1 MKKRDLIFA
10 AALLLGFSLGA
21 RAQTAEETLFFY
33 GFEDELASFR
43 DSTAVVDSITQIRY
57 YAGNPNSSGFE
68 IVYTKDSLMYM
79 FNAITTVRSQSRT
92 DSYELVTDPIG
103 VHEAELTGLGG
114 QGGRHYL
121 KFTSGG
127 EGSDLCNDYQA
138 NLFVRGLKLE
148 PFTSYRLVFYSKG
161 SHPEA
166 NLQAG
171 VFRGY
176 YNSEKSISLN
186 GGSGNE
192 FRLEKTEFTTDRW
205 ERNTLMMFYQNDSV
219 ANAHMYNA
227 GYWWTNSWATTDTVT
242 GKSYNQIEQFDK
254 YFMRMSFRYPGRTY
268 YIDDISLYKSTIG
281 GAEFNGDVLRVNFG
295 YQTNLAELAKKDPTG
310 ALELPGE
317 YFRLVSHSP
326 TYGDEELPVLSAEYH
341 ADGYL
346 YIWLDGAEFYPE
358 DDTRLSFTNPVDD
371 PNLCLKYTGRLFP
384 YSLDTAWVNAG
395 KIVPDFEN
403 EFAVFNPAVSAI
415 SRVYLAP
422 TVKISAPENGSF
434 NLDPKTRSIDISFS
448 KEIYTNLTAGTAD
461 VYNVIVAM
469 QSSGAEEIW
478 LPTDYNEETFTVT
491 FTRPAK
497 FTADLSGDCDFKV
510 RNARAGKG
518 EMYQVGSEETITLTF
533 GDLSA
538 IGRPVYF
545 YQSEAE
551 TAWRDPSNAHQSIPK
566 GWTAIDNSIGSAG
579 QIGTGEAVSGRSR
592 MMRFAAGGVFTRGH
606 YLAPRG
612 TTIDAAL
619 RYGVVEGYDLSL
631 DQGEY
636 WLSFKMFGW
645 DGTPN
650 IRVFVYPVGADRP
663 STPLG
668 TFKAEPSV
676 ASGTAITGTY
686 QPTQAASVKVAFTVE
701 NDDNYIIEFTSAKS
715 QNYSGAVIGA
725 IELTNQYSEAFTYL
739 KMLEDAQAAAN
750 GVLASAQADNK
761 YSGEYLNTFQGV
773 IDDYADFTHTAPS
786 AYVDATNT
794 IKDATTA
801 MSTRMTTVD
810 KFYSEYQAAVNKEA
824 VYTDSVGYNELVAY
838 TALVAKIAE
847 YDGLD
852 VTVKDNAE
860 LTAITAEVT
869 AATKAMTDRCT
880 AIDNFNKALAD
891 ALNVLENQTEYDM
904 LPEYAALQSA
914 YNEWKD
920 LNVITSS
927 DEDLAESTGALNDA
941 RKFYTYAGQSI
952 AAQTVQVKGLYALAT
967 ELEVDFDDIQAG
979 LADEI
984 ADRMNN
990 LRTDDQDLAAL
1001 LKEVLKYRV
1010 YELLADEGY
1019 DGTRLNL
1026 TPFITNYNMYLTA
1039 KIGVEVEQFYYNW
1052 GAPNDRWRLKS
1063 GVFTTVYP
1071 GWTLNGKSGN
1081 VHVCNETQNWNDK
1094 AEIVDGYIAF
1104 DWNSSFE
1111 LGQTVTGLPEGL
1123 YSIGVGFNNNLE
1135 NSIMIGQAD
1144 DNTPDTVSVAKG
1156 SQDYPAAANAFVDS
1170 LEVSDAITV
1179 KLVISGGSSWG
1190 RIDNWELYLDGKSET
1205 ADYAALAAAQKQAA
1219 IEQATFVPSIRTTAP
1234 VSYRYFTV
1242 DGVETD
1248 ASNNGILIRVSTGAD
1263 GRRTVEKVIVR

>member
-1 MKKRDLIFA
+1 MKKRDLIFVV
-10 AALLLGFSLGA
+10 ALLLGFSLGA

-33 GFEDELASFR
+33 GFEDNLASFTE
-43 DSTAVVDSITQIRY
+43 DSPVDSITEIRY
-57 YAGNPNSSGFE
+57 YAGNPTSAGFE
-68 IVYTKDSLMYM
+68 IVYTKDSLMYL
-79 FNAITTVRSQSRT
+79 FNSISPVISDART
-92 DSYELVTDPIG
+92 DTYELVTDPTG
-103 VHEAELTGLGG
+103 THKGEMQELGAEGG
-114 QGGRHYL
+114 DSYF
-121 KFTSGG
+121 KYTSGG
-127 EGSDLCNDYQA
+127 EGSELCDDYAA

-161 SHPEA
+161 SHEEA

-171 VFRGY
+171 VFRGF
-176 YNSEKSISLN
+176 YNSEKPISLN
-186 GGSGNE
+186 GENGNQY
-192 FRLEKTEFTTDRW
+192 LMEKTEFTTDRW

-242 GKSYNQIEQFDK
+242 GKTYDQIQQFDK
-254 YFMRMSFRYPGRTY
+254 YFFRLSFRYPGRTY
-268 YIDDISLYKSTIG
+268 YIDDISLYKSNIG
-281 GAEFNGDVLRVNFG
+281 GAEFNGDVLRVDFG
-295 YQTNLAELAKKDPTG
+295 YQTNLADLAKKDPTG
-310 ALELPGE
+310 AIELPGE
-317 YFRLVSHSP
+317 YFRLVSHNP

-346 YIWLDGAEFYPE
+346 YIWLDNAEFYIE

-371 PNLCLKYTGRLFP
+371 PSLCLKYTGTLFP
-384 YSLDTAWVNAG
+384 NSLDTAWVNAG

-422 TVKISAPENGSF
+422 TVKASAPENGSF

-448 KEIYTNLTAGTAD
+448 KEIYTNLTEGTDDA
-461 VYNVIVAM
+461 YNVIVAM

-491 FTRPAK
+491 FTRPAE

-518 EMYQVGSEETITLTF
+518 EMYQAGSEETITLTF
-533 GDLSA
+533 GNLSD

-545 YQSEAE
+545 YQSEAAW
-551 TAWRDPSNAHQSIPK
+551 TAADHESQCIPK
-566 GWTAIDNSIGSAG
+566 GWTAYDASIGSGG
-579 QIGTGEAVSGRSR
+579 QIGTGETVAGRSR
-592 MMRFAAGGVFTRGH
+592 VYFFGAGGAFTRGF
-606 YLAPRG
+606 YSSPRG
-612 TTIDAAL
+612 NLEAKIV
-619 RYGVVEGYDLSL
+619 YGDVVDYGLTL
-631 DQGEY
+631 DQGNY
-636 WLSFKMFGW
+636 WLSFKTFGW
-645 DGTPN
+645 DGSPT
-650 IRVFVYPVGADRP
+650 IKVFVYPVGTDRP
-663 STPLG
+663 ATPIG
-668 TFKAEPSV
+668 TLKAEPNV
-676 ASGTAITGTY
+676 ANATAGTGSY
-686 QPTQAASVKVAFTVE
+686 KVEQCATAKFAFTVE
-701 NDDNYIIEFTSAKS
+701 NDDNYVMEFVSGTSGWE
-715 QNYSGAVIGA
+715 GAVIGA

-750 GVLASAQADNK
+750 GVLANAKADNK

-773 IDDYADFTHTAPS
+773 IDDYADFTDTAPS

-794 IKDATTA
+794 IKNATSA

-810 KFYSEYQAAVNKEA
+810 KFYTEYQAAIDKEA

-847 YDGLD
+847 YDELD

-880 AIDNFNKALAD
+880 AIDNFNEALAG

-904 LPEYAALQSA
+904 LPEYAQLQEV

-1039 KIGVEVEQFYYNW
+1039 KIGVEVEQFYYQW
-1052 GAPNDRWRLKS
+1052 GTPNDRWRLKS

-1156 SQDYPAAANAFVDS
+1156 NEDYPAAANAFVDS

-1263 GRRTVEKVIVR
+1263 GRRNVEKVIVR

>member
-1 MKKRDLIFA
+1 MKKRDLIFVV
-10 AALLLGFSLGA
+10 ALLLGFSLGA

-33 GFEDELASFR
+33 GFEDNLASFTE
-43 DSTAVVDSITQIRY
+43 DSPVDSITEIRY
-57 YAGNPNSSGFE
+57 YAGNPTSAGFE
-68 IVYTKDSLMYM
+68 IVYTKDSLMYL
-79 FNAITTVRSQSRT
+79 FNSISPVISDART
-92 DSYELVTDPIG
+92 DTYELVTDPTG
-103 VHEAELTGLGG
+103 THRGEMQELGAEGG
-114 QGGRHYL
+114 ESYF
-121 KFTSGG
+121 KYTSGG
-127 EGSDLCNDYQA
+127 EGSELCDDYAA

-161 SHPEA
+161 SHEEA

-171 VFRGY
+171 VFRGF
-176 YNSEKSISLN
+176 YNSEKPISLN
-186 GGSGNE
+186 GENGNQY
-192 FRLEKTEFTTDRW
+192 LMEKTEFTTDRW

-219 ANAHMYNA
+219 ANRHMYKH

-242 GKSYNQIEQFDK
+242 GKTYNQIQQFDK
-254 YFMRMSFRYPGRTY
+254 YFFRLSFRYPGRTY

-295 YQTNLAELAKKDPTG
+295 YQTNLAELAKKDPAG

-317 YFRLVSHSP
+317 YFSLVSRSEEW
-326 TYGDEELPVLSAEYH
+326 GDEELPVLTAEYH
-341 ADGYL
+341 DDGYL
-346 YIWLDGAEFYPE
+346 YIWLDDAEFYPE

-403 EFAVFNPAVSAI
+403 EFAVYNPEVSAVS
-415 SRVYLAP
+415 REYLAP
-422 TVKISAPENGSF
+422 TIRASVPEGGSF
-434 NLDPKTRSIDISFS
+434 NLDPKTREIDITFS
-448 KEIYTNLTAGTAD
+448 KHIYTNLTAGTAD
-461 VYNVIVAM
+461 EYNVIVAM
-469 QSSGAEEIW
+469 KSTGAEEIW
-478 LPTDYNEETFTVT
+478 LPSAYDEETFTVT
-491 FTRPAK
+491 FTRPASA
-497 FTADLSGDCDFKV
+497 TADLSGDCDFYV
-510 RNARAGKG
+510 RNARAGRG
-518 EMYQVGSEETITLTF
+518 DMYQVGSEETFTLTF
-533 GDLSA
+533 GNLSEV
-538 IGRPVYF
+538 GRPVYF
-545 YQSEAE
+545 YQSEAAW
-551 TAWRDPSNAHQSIPK
+551 TAADHASQCIPK
-566 GWTAIDNSIGSAG
+566 GWMAYDASIGSGG
-579 QIGTGEAVSGRSR
+579 QIGTGETVAGRSR
-592 MMRFAAGGVFTRGH
+592 VYFFGAGGAFTRGF
-606 YLAPRG
+606 YSAPRG
-612 TTIDAAL
+612 NLEAKIV
-619 RYGVVEGYDLSL
+619 YGAVEDYGLTL
-631 DQGEY
+631 DQGNY
-636 WLSFKMFGW
+636 WLSFKTFGW
-645 DGTPN
+645 DGSPT
-650 IRVFVYPVGADRP
+650 IKVFVYPVGTDRP
-663 STPLG
+663 ATPIG
-668 TFKAEPSV
+668 TLKAEPNV
-676 ASGTAITGTY
+676 ANGTAGTGSY
-686 QPTQAASVKVAFTVE
+686 KVEQYATAKFAFTVE
-701 NDDNYIIEFTSAKS
+701 NDDNYVMEFVSGTSGWE
-715 QNYSGAVIGA
+715 GAVIGA

-750 GVLASAQADNK
+750 GVLANAKADNK
-761 YSGEYLNTFQGV
+761 YSGEYLNTFEGV
-773 IDDYADFTHTAPS
+773 IDDYADFTDTAPS

-810 KFYSEYQAAVNKEA
+810 KFYSEYQAAIDKEA

-1039 KIGVEVEQFYYNW
+1039 KIGVEVEQFYYQW
-1052 GAPNDRWRLKS
+1052 GTPNDRWRLKS

-1156 SQDYPAAANAFVDS
+1156 NEDYPAAANAFVDS

-1263 GRRTVEKVIVR
+1263 GRRNVEKVIVR

>member
-1 MKKRDLIFA
+1 MKKRDLIFVV
-10 AALLLGFSLGA
+10 ALLLGFSLGA

-33 GFEDELASFR
+33 GFEDNLASFTE
-43 DSTAVVDSITQIRY
+43 DSPVDSITEIRY
-57 YAGNPNSSGFE
+57 YAGNPTSAGFE
-68 IVYTKDSLMYM
+68 IVYTKDSLMYL
-79 FNAITTVRSQSRT
+79 FNSISPVISDDRT
-92 DSYELVTDPIG
+92 DTYELVTDPTG
-103 VHEAELTGLGG
+103 THRGEMQELGAKGG
-114 QGGRHYL
+114 DSYF
-121 KFTSGG
+121 KYTSGG
-127 EGSDLCNDYQA
+127 EGSDLCDDYAA

-161 SHPEA
+161 SHEEA

-171 VFRGY
+171 VFRGF
-176 YNSEKSISLN
+176 YNSEKPISLN
-186 GGSGNE
+186 GENGNQY
-192 FRLEKTEFTTDRW
+192 LMEKTEFTTDRW

-219 ANAHMYNA
+219 ANRHMYKH

-242 GKSYNQIEQFDK
+242 GKTYDQIQQFDK
-254 YFMRMSFRYPGRTY
+254 YFFRLSFRYPGRTY
-268 YIDDISLYKSTIG
+268 YIDDISLYKSNIG

-295 YQTNLAELAKKDPTG
+295 YQTNLADLAKKDPTG
-310 ALELPGE
+310 AIELPGE
-317 YFRLVSHSP
+317 YFRLVSHNP

-346 YIWLDGAEFYPE
+346 YIWLDDAEFYIE

-371 PNLCLKYTGRLFP
+371 PSLCLKYTGTLFP
-384 YSLDTAWVNAG
+384 NSLDTAWVNAG

-403 EFAVFNPAVSAI
+403 EFAVYNPAVSAI

-422 TVKISAPENGSF
+422 TVKVSTPENGSF

-448 KEIYTNLTAGTAD
+448 KEIYTNLTEGTDD

-491 FTRPAK
+491 FTRPAE

-518 EMYQVGSEETITLTF
+518 EMYQAGSEETITLTF
-533 GDLSA
+533 GNLSE

-545 YQSEAE
+545 YQSEAAW
-551 TAWRDPSNAHQSIPK
+551 TAADHESQCIPK
-566 GWTAIDNSIGSAG
+566 GWTAYDASIGSGG
-579 QIGTGEAVSGRSR
+579 QIGTGETVAGRSR
-592 MMRFAAGGVFTRGH
+592 VYFFGAGGAFTRGF
-606 YLAPRG
+606 YSSPRG
-612 TTIDAAL
+612 NLEAKIV
-619 RYGVVEGYDLSL
+619 YGDVVDYGLTL
-631 DQGEY
+631 DQGNY
-636 WLSFKMFGW
+636 WLSFKTFGW
-645 DGTPN
+645 DGSPT
-650 IRVFVYPVGADRP
+650 IKVFVYPVGTDRP
-663 STPLG
+663 ATPIG
-668 TFKAEPSV
+668 TLKAEPNV
-676 ASGTAITGTY
+676 ANATAGTGSY
-686 QPTQAASVKVAFTVE
+686 KVEQCATAKFAFTVE
-701 NDDNYIIEFTSAKS
+701 NDDNYVMEFVSGTSGWE
-715 QNYSGAVIGA
+715 GAVIGA

-750 GVLASAQADNK
+750 GVLANAKADNK

-794 IKDATTA
+794 IKNATSA

-810 KFYSEYQAAVNKEA
+810 KFYSEYQAAIDSAA

-847 YDGLD
+847 YDELD

-880 AIDNFNKALAD
+880 AIDNFNKALAG

-904 LPEYAALQSA
+904 LPEYAQLQEV

-920 LNVITSS
+920 LDIIASM
-927 DEDLAESTGALNDA
+927 DEDLTGSTAALNDA
-941 RKFYTYAGQSI
+941 RKFYTYASQSI

-1026 TPFITNYNMYLTA
+1026 TPFITNYNLYTTA
-1039 KIGVEVEQFYYNW
+1039 KIDVEVEYFYYSY
-1052 GAPNDRWRLKS
+1052 GAPNNRWRLKT
-1063 GVFTTVYP
+1063 GTFTTVYP

-1081 VHVCNETQNWNDK
+1081 VHVCNETQDWNDK

-1156 SQDYPAAANAFVDS
+1156 NEDYPAAANAFVDS

-1263 GRRTVEKVIVR
+1263 GRRNVEKVIVR

>member
-1 MKKRDLIFA
+1 MKKRDLIFVV
-10 AALLLGFSLGA
+10 ALLLGFSLGA

-33 GFEDELASFR
+33 GFEDNLASFTE
-43 DSTAVVDSITQIRY
+43 DSPVDSITEIRY
-57 YAGNPNSSGFE
+57 YAGNPTSAGFE
-68 IVYTKDSLMYM
+68 IVYTKDSLMYL
-79 FNAITTVRSQSRT
+79 FNSISPVISDART
-92 DSYELVTDPIG
+92 DTYELVTDPTG
-103 VHEAELTGLGG
+103 THRGEMQELGAEGG
-114 QGGRHYL
+114 ESYF
-121 KFTSGG
+121 KYTSGG
-127 EGSDLCNDYQA
+127 EGSELCDDYAA

-161 SHPEA
+161 SHEEA

-171 VFRGY
+171 VFRGF
-176 YNSEKSISLN
+176 YNSEKPISLN
-186 GGSGNE
+186 GENGNQY
-192 FRLEKTEFTTDRW
+192 LMEKTEFTTDRW

-219 ANAHMYNA
+219 ANRHMYKH

-242 GKSYNQIEQFDK
+242 GKTYNQIQQFDK
-254 YFMRMSFRYPGRTY
+254 YFFRLSFRYPGRTY
-268 YIDDISLYKSTIG
+268 YIDDISLYKSNIG

-295 YQTNLAELAKKDPTG
+295 YQTNLADLAKKDPTG
-310 ALELPGE
+310 AIELPGE
-317 YFRLVSHSP
+317 YFRLVSHNP

-346 YIWLDGAEFYPE
+346 YIWLDDAEFYIE

-371 PNLCLKYTGRLFP
+371 PSLCLKYTGTLFP
-384 YSLDTAWVNAG
+384 NSLDTAWVNAG

-422 TVKISAPENGSF
+422 TVKVSVPENGSF

-448 KEIYTNLTAGTAD
+448 KEIYTNLTEGTDD

-491 FTRPAK
+491 FTRPAE

-510 RNARAGKG
+510 RNARAGMG
-518 EMYQVGSEETITLTF
+518 EMYQAGSEETITLTF
-533 GDLSA
+533 GNLSE

-545 YQSEAE
+545 YQSEAAW
-551 TAWRDPSNAHQSIPK
+551 TAADHESQCIPK
-566 GWTAIDNSIGSAG
+566 GWTAYDASIGSGG
-579 QIGTGEAVSGRSR
+579 QIGTGETVAGRSR
-592 MMRFAAGGVFTRGH
+592 VYFFGAGGAFTRGF
-606 YLAPRG
+606 YSAPRG
-612 TTIDAAL
+612 NLEAKIV
-619 RYGVVEGYDLSL
+619 YGAVEDYGLTL
-631 DQGEY
+631 DQGNY
-636 WLSFKMFGW
+636 WLSFKTFGW
-645 DGTPN
+645 DGSPT
-650 IRVFVYPVGADRP
+650 IKVFVYPVGTDRP
-663 STPLG
+663 ATPIG
-668 TFKAEPSV
+668 TLKAEPNV
-676 ASGTAITGTY
+676 ANGTAGTGSY
-686 QPTQAASVKVAFTVE
+686 KVEQYATAKFAFTVE
-701 NDDNYIIEFTSAKS
+701 NDDNYVMEFVSGTSGWE
-715 QNYSGAVIGA
+715 GAVIGA

-750 GVLASAQADNK
+750 GVLANAKADNK
-761 YSGEYLNTFQGV
+761 YSGEYLNTFEGV
-773 IDDYADFTHTAPS
+773 IDDYADFTDTAPS

-794 IKDATTA
+794 IKNATSA

-810 KFYSEYQAAVNKEA
+810 KFYSEYQAAIDKEA

-847 YDGLD
+847 YDELD

-880 AIDNFNKALAD
+880 AIDNFNEALAG

-904 LPEYAALQSA
+904 LPEYAQLQEV

-920 LNVITSS
+920 LDIIASM
-927 DEDLAESTGALNDA
+927 DEDLTGSTAALNDA

-1026 TPFITNYNMYLTA
+1026 TPFITNYNLYTTA
-1039 KIGVEVEQFYYNW
+1039 KIDVEVEQYYYSY
-1052 GAPNDRWRLKS
+1052 GAPNDRWRLKT
-1063 GVFTTVYP
+1063 GTFTTVYP

-1081 VHVCNETQNWNDK
+1081 VHVCNETQDWNDK

-1156 SQDYPAAANAFVDS
+1156 NEDYPAAANAFVDS

-1263 GRRTVEKVIVR
+1263 GRRNVEKVIVR

>member
-1 MKKRDLIFA
+1 
-10 AALLLGFSLGA
+10 
-21 RAQTAEETLFFY
+21 
-33 GFEDELASFR
+33 
-43 DSTAVVDSITQIRY
+43 
-57 YAGNPNSSGFE
+57 
-68 IVYTKDSLMYM
+68 
-79 FNAITTVRSQSRT
+79 
-92 DSYELVTDPIG
+92 
-103 VHEAELTGLGG
+103 
-114 QGGRHYL
+114 
-121 KFTSGG
+121 
-127 EGSDLCNDYQA
+127 
-138 NLFVRGLKLE
+138 
-148 PFTSYRLVFYSKG
+148 
-161 SHPEA
+161 
-166 NLQAG
+166 
-171 VFRGY
+171 
-176 YNSEKSISLN
+176 
-186 GGSGNE
+186 
-192 FRLEKTEFTTDRW
+192 
-205 ERNTLMMFYQNDSV
+205 
-219 ANAHMYNA
+219 
-227 GYWWTNSWATTDTVT
+227 
-242 GKSYNQIEQFDK
+242 
-254 YFMRMSFRYPGRTY
+254 
-268 YIDDISLYKSTIG
+268 
-281 GAEFNGDVLRVNFG
+281 
-295 YQTNLAELAKKDPTG
+295 
-310 ALELPGE
+310 
-317 YFRLVSHSP
+317 
-326 TYGDEELPVLSAEYH
+326 
-341 ADGYL
+341 
-346 YIWLDGAEFYPE
+346 
-358 DDTRLSFTNPVDD
+358 
-371 PNLCLKYTGRLFP
+371 
-384 YSLDTAWVNAG
+384 
-395 KIVPDFEN
+395 
-403 EFAVFNPAVSAI
+403 
-415 SRVYLAP
+415 
-422 TVKISAPENGSF
+422 
-434 NLDPKTRSIDISFS
+434 
-448 KEIYTNLTAGTAD
+448 
-461 VYNVIVAM
+461 
-469 QSSGAEEIW
+469 
-478 LPTDYNEETFTVT
+478 
-491 FTRPAK
+491 
-497 FTADLSGDCDFKV
+497 
-510 RNARAGKG
+510 
-518 EMYQVGSEETITLTF
+518 
-533 GDLSA
+533 
-538 IGRPVYF
+538 
-545 YQSEAE
+545 
-551 TAWRDPSNAHQSIPK
+551 
-566 GWTAIDNSIGSAG
+566 
-579 QIGTGEAVSGRSR
+579 
-592 MMRFAAGGVFTRGH
+592 
-606 YLAPRG
+606 
-612 TTIDAAL
+612 
-619 RYGVVEGYDLSL
+619 
-631 DQGEY
+631 
-636 WLSFKMFGW
+636 
-645 DGTPN
+645 
-650 IRVFVYPVGADRP
+650 
-663 STPLG
+663 
-668 TFKAEPSV
+668 
-676 ASGTAITGTY
+676 
-686 QPTQAASVKVAFTVE
+686 
-701 NDDNYIIEFTSAKS
+701 
-715 QNYSGAVIGA
+715 
-725 IELTNQYSEAFTYL
+725 
-739 KMLEDAQAAAN
+739 MLEDAQAAAN
-750 GVLASAQADNK
+750 GVLANAKADNK

-810 KFYSEYQAAVNKEA
+810 KFYSEYQAAIDKEA

-869 AATKAMTDRCT
+869 AATNAMTDRCT
-880 AIDNFNKALAD
+880 AIDNFNEALAG

-904 LPEYAALQSA
+904 LPEYAQLQEV

-920 LNVITSS
+920 LDIIASM
-927 DEDLAESTGALNDA
+927 DEDLTGSTAALNDA

-1039 KIGVEVEQFYYNW
+1039 KIGVEVEQFYYQW
-1052 GAPNDRWRLKS
+1052 GTPNDRWRLKS

-1081 VHVCNETQNWNDK
+1081 VHVCNETQDWNDK

-1156 SQDYPAAANAFVDS
+1156 NEDYPAAANAFVDS

-1263 GRRTVEKVIVR
+1263 GRRNVEKVIVR

>member
-1 MKKRDLIFA
+1 MKKRDLIFVV
-10 AALLLGFSLGA
+10 ALLLGFSLGA

-33 GFEDELASFR
+33 GFEDNLASFTE
-43 DSTAVVDSITQIRY
+43 DSPVDSITEIRY
-57 YAGNPNSSGFE
+57 YAGNPTSAGFE
-68 IVYTKDSLMYM
+68 IVYTKDSLMYL
-79 FNAITTVRSQSRT
+79 FNSISPVISDART
-92 DSYELVTDPIG
+92 DTYELVTDPTG
-103 VHEAELTGLGG
+103 THRGEMQELGAEGG
-114 QGGRHYL
+114 DSYF
-121 KFTSGG
+121 KYTSGG
-127 EGSDLCNDYQA
+127 EGSKLCDDYAA

-161 SHPEA
+161 SHEEA

-171 VFRGY
+171 VFRGF
-176 YNSEKSISLN
+176 YNSEKPISLN
-186 GGSGNE
+186 GENGNQY
-192 FRLEKTEFTTDRW
+192 LTEKTEFTTDRW

-219 ANAHMYNA
+219 ANRHMYKH

-242 GKSYNQIEQFDK
+242 GKTYNQIQQFDK
-254 YFMRMSFRYPGRTY
+254 YFFRLSFRYPGRTY
-268 YIDDISLYKSTIG
+268 YIDDISLYKSNIG
-281 GAEFNGDVLRVNFG
+281 GAEFNGDVLRVDFG
-295 YQTNLAELAKKDPTG
+295 YQTNLADLAKKDPTG
-310 ALELPGE
+310 AIELPGE

-346 YIWLDGAEFYPE
+346 YIWLDDAEFYIE

-371 PNLCLKYTGRLFP
+371 PSLCLKYTGTLFP
-384 YSLDTAWVNAG
+384 NSLDTAWVNAG

-422 TVKISAPENGSF
+422 TVKASAPENGSF

-491 FTRPAK
+491 FTRPAE

-510 RNARAGKG
+510 RNARAGRG
-518 EMYQVGSEETITLTF
+518 EMYQAGSEETITLTF
-533 GDLSA
+533 GNISE

-545 YQSEAE
+545 YQSEAAW
-551 TAWRDPSNAHQSIPK
+551 TAADHASQCIPK
-566 GWTAIDNSIGSAG
+566 GWTAYDASIGSGG
-579 QIGTGEAVSGRSR
+579 QIGTGETVAGRSR
-592 MMRFAAGGVFTRGH
+592 VYFFGAGGAFTRGF
-606 YLAPRG
+606 YSSPRG
-612 TTIDAAL
+612 NLEAKIV
-619 RYGVVEGYDLSL
+619 YGVVEDYGLTL
-631 DQGEY
+631 DQGNY
-636 WLSFKMFGW
+636 WLSFKTFGW
-645 DGTPN
+645 DGSPT
-650 IRVFVYPVGADRP
+650 IKVFVYPVGTDRP
-663 STPLG
+663 ATPIG
-668 TFKAEPSV
+668 TLKAEPNV
-676 ASGTAITGTY
+676 ANGTAGTGSY
-686 QPTQAASVKVAFTVE
+686 KVEQCATAKFAFTVE
-701 NDDNYIIEFTSAKS
+701 NDDNYVMEFVSGTSGWE
-715 QNYSGAVIGA
+715 GAVIGA

-750 GVLASAQADNK
+750 GVLANAKADNK

-794 IKDATTA
+794 IKNATSA

-810 KFYSEYQAAVNKEA
+810 KFYSEYQAAIDSAA

-852 VTVKDNAE
+852 VTVKTGDE

-880 AIDNFNKALAD
+880 AIDNFNRALAG

-904 LPEYAALQSA
+904 LPEYAQLQEV

-920 LNVITSS
+920 LDIIASM
-927 DEDLAESTGALNDA
+927 DEDLTGSTAALNDA
-941 RKFYTYAGQSI
+941 RKFYTYASQSI

-1026 TPFITNYNMYLTA
+1026 TPFITNYNLYTTA
-1039 KIGVEVEQFYYNW
+1039 KIDVEVEYFYYSY
-1052 GAPNDRWRLKS
+1052 GAPNNRWRLKT
-1063 GVFTTVYP
+1063 GTFTTVYP

-1081 VHVCNETQNWNDK
+1081 VHVCNETQDWNDK

-1156 SQDYPAAANAFVDS
+1156 NEDYPAAANAFVDS

-1263 GRRTVEKVIVR
+1263 GRRNVEKVIVR

>member
-114 QGGRHYL
+114 QGGQHYL

-295 YQTNLAELAKKDPTG
+295 YQTNLAELAKKDPAG

-317 YFRLVSHSP
+317 YFSLVSRSEEW
-326 TYGDEELPVLSAEYH
+326 GDEELPVLTAEYH
-341 ADGYL
+341 DDGYL
-346 YIWLDGAEFYPE
+346 YIWLDDAEFYPE

-403 EFAVFNPAVSAI
+403 EFAVYNPEVSAVS
-415 SRVYLAP
+415 REYLAP
-422 TVKISAPENGSF
+422 TIRASVPEGGSF
-434 NLDPKTRSIDISFS
+434 NLDPKTREIDITFS
-448 KEIYTNLTAGTAD
+448 KHIYTNLTAGTGD
-461 VYNVIVAM
+461 EYNVIVAM
-469 QSSGAEEIW
+469 KSTGAEEIW
-478 LPTDYNEETFTVT
+478 LPSAYDEETFTVT
-491 FTRPAK
+491 FTRPASA
-497 FTADLSGDCDFKV
+497 TADLSGDCDFYV
-510 RNARAGKG
+510 RNARAGRG
-518 EMYQVGSEETITLTF
+518 DMYQVGSEETFTLTF
-533 GDLSA
+533 GNLSEV
-538 IGRPVYF
+538 GRPVYF
-545 YQSEAE
+545 YQSEAAW
-551 TAWRDPSNAHQSIPK
+551 TAADHASQCIPK
-566 GWTAIDNSIGSAG
+566 GWMAYDASIGSGG
-579 QIGTGEAVSGRSR
+579 QIGTGETVAGRSR
-592 MMRFAAGGVFTRGH
+592 VYFFGAGGAFTRGF
-606 YLAPRG
+606 YSAPRG
-612 TTIDAAL
+612 NLEAKIV
-619 RYGVVEGYDLSL
+619 YGVVEDYGLAL
-631 DQGEY
+631 DQGNY
-636 WLSFKMFGW
+636 WLSFKAFGW
-645 DGTPN
+645 DGSPT
-650 IRVFVYPVGADRP
+650 IKVFVYPVGTDRP
-663 STPLG
+663 DTPIG
-668 TFKAEPSV
+668 TLKAEPNI
-676 ASGTAITGTY
+676 ASGTAGTGRY
-686 QPTQAASVKVAFTVE
+686 KVEQYATAKFAFTIE
-701 NDDNYIIEFTSAKS
+701 NDDNYVMEFVGGSSGWA
-715 QNYSGAVIGA
+715 GAVIGA

-920 LNVITSS
+920 LDIITSS

-1156 SQDYPAAANAFVDS
+1156 SQDYPAVANAFVDS

>member
-1 MKKRDLIFA
+1 MKKRDLIFVV
-10 AALLLGFSLGA
+10 ALLLGFSLGA

-33 GFEDELASFR
+33 GFEDNLASFTE
-43 DSTAVVDSITQIRY
+43 DSPVDSITEIRY
-57 YAGNPNSSGFE
+57 YAGNPTSAGFE
-68 IVYTKDSLMYM
+68 IVYTKDSLMYL
-79 FNAITTVRSQSRT
+79 FNSISPVISDDRT
-92 DSYELVTDPIG
+92 DTYELVTDPTG
-103 VHEAELTGLGG
+103 THKGEMQELGAKGG
-114 QGGRHYL
+114 DSYF
-121 KFTSGG
+121 KYTSGG
-127 EGSDLCNDYQA
+127 EGSGLCDDYAA

-161 SHPEA
+161 SHEEA

-171 VFRGY
+171 VFRGF
-176 YNSEKSISLN
+176 YNSEKPISLN
-186 GGSGNE
+186 GENGNQY
-192 FRLEKTEFTTDRW
+192 LMEKTEFTTDRW

-219 ANAHMYNA
+219 ANRHMYKH

-242 GKSYNQIEQFDK
+242 GKTYNQIQQFDK
-254 YFMRMSFRYPGRTY
+254 YFFRLSFRYPGRTY
-268 YIDDISLYKSTIG
+268 YIDDISLYKSNIG
-281 GAEFNGDVLRVNFG
+281 GAEFNGDVLRVDFG
-295 YQTNLAELAKKDPTG
+295 YQTNLADLAKKDPTG
-310 ALELPGE
+310 AIELPGE
-317 YFRLVSHSP
+317 YFRLVSHSEEW
-326 TYGDEELPVLSAEYH
+326 GDEELPVLSAEYH

-346 YIWLDGAEFYPE
+346 YIWLDNAEFYIE

-371 PNLCLKYTGRLFP
+371 PSLCLKYTGTLFP
-384 YSLDTAWVNAG
+384 NSLDTAWVNAG

-403 EFAVFNPAVSAI
+403 EFAVYNPAVSAI

-422 TVKISAPENGSF
+422 TVKVSTPENGSF
-434 NLDPKTRSIDISFS
+434 NLDPKIRSIDISFS
-448 KEIYTNLTAGTAD
+448 KEIYTNLTEGTDDA
-461 VYNVIVAM
+461 YNVIVAM

-478 LPTDYNEETFTVT
+478 LPSAYDEETFTVT
-491 FTRPAK
+491 FTRPAE

-510 RNARAGKG
+510 RNARAGMG
-518 EMYQVGSEETITLTF
+518 EMYQAGSEETITLTF
-533 GDLSA
+533 GNLSE

-545 YQSEAE
+545 YQSEAAW
-551 TAWRDPSNAHQSIPK
+551 TAADHASQCIPK
-566 GWTAIDNSIGSAG
+566 GWTAYDASIGSGG
-579 QIGTGEAVSGRSR
+579 QIGTGETVAGRSR
-592 MMRFAAGGVFTRGH
+592 VYFFGAGGAFTRGF
-606 YLAPRG
+606 YSSPRG
-612 TTIDAAL
+612 NLEAKIV
-619 RYGVVEGYDLSL
+619 YGDVVDYGLTL
-631 DQGEY
+631 DQGNY
-636 WLSFKMFGW
+636 WLSFKTFGW
-645 DGTPN
+645 DGSPT
-650 IRVFVYPVGADRP
+650 IKVFVYPVGTDRP
-663 STPLG
+663 ATPIG
-668 TFKAEPSV
+668 TLKAEPNV
-676 ASGTAITGTY
+676 ANATAGTGSY
-686 QPTQAASVKVAFTVE
+686 KVEQCATAKFAFTVE
-701 NDDNYIIEFTSAKS
+701 NDDNYVMEFVSGTSGWE
-715 QNYSGAVIGA
+715 GAVIGA

-750 GVLASAQADNK
+750 GVLANAKADNK

-773 IDDYADFTHTAPS
+773 IDDYADFTDTAPS

-794 IKDATTA
+794 IKNATSA
-801 MSTRMTTVD
+801 MSTRMAVVD
-810 KFYSEYQAAVNKEA
+810 KFYTEYQAAIDKEA

-852 VTVKDNAE
+852 VTVKTGDE

-880 AIDNFNKALAD
+880 AIDNFNRALAG

-941 RKFYTYAGQSI
+941 MKFYTYAGQSI

-1039 KIGVEVEQFYYNW
+1039 KIGVEVEQFYYQW
-1052 GAPNDRWRLKS
+1052 GTPNDRWRLKS

-1156 SQDYPAAANAFVDS
+1156 NEDYPAAANAFVDS

-1263 GRRTVEKVIVR
+1263 GRRNVEKVIVR